1 MVRSFLR
8 QLPAQIFYPLLLRT
22 SGGYVPEH
30 ARMDAGEVAGTI
42 PANGDES
49 QNVKPDYANGV
60 HNQRSLFGLA
70 FRPHNFVRGNQ
81 AR

>member
-22 SGGYVPEH
+22 FGGYVREH
-30 ARMDAGEVAGTI
+30 ARMDAGEVTGTI

-49 QNVKPDYANGV
+49 
-60 HNQRSLFGLA
+60 
-70 FRPHNFVRGNQ
+70 
-81 AR
+81 